1 MKNLEIT
8 INWYIDN
15 KEWLRK
21 KENKINVLVTGSN
34 GQLGKSL
41 KYFYKKNSIYKL
53 IFKTKAVKYY

>member
-21 KENKINVLVTGSN
+21 KEKQNKCTCNWIKWTAWKVI
-34 GQLGKSL
+34 K
-41 KYFYKKNSIYKL
+41 
-53 IFKTKAVKYY
+53 IFL